1 MKFSNHLTRLISLL
15 LFMTSSII
23 LSAQEPMNITRIT
36 EPIVIDGLVDE
47 SVWDKIPTLNI
58 TQKVPNAGDAPTQ
71 LTEIRLAYDKQYLY
85 LSGRLF
91 DDEPDKIVAN
101 SKKRD
106 DFTENTEW
114 LGFLI
119 DSYNDRE
126 NALAFYVT
134 PNGSRFDMAIAND
147 AQGPTAFNLSW
158 NSYWDAAATRDS
170 TGWFAEIRVPF
181 TTLPFEVI
189 DGQVTMGI
197 TIWRYFARNDETDIF
212 PPRDLSTG
220 SSFRP
225 SLTQPF
231 TFTDIDQRKLV
242 HVTPYVLGGMSNTQ
256 VQAEGDNG
264 YFNDQKFKKEIGL
277 DAKIALG
284 SNATLDLTL
293 NTDFA
298 QVEVDDQQVNLSRL
312 NLFFPEKRLFFQER
326 AGLFEFNF
334 GSSDR
339 IFHSRRIGI
348 VNGEQARIYGGVRSY
363 GRFGTWETGLL
374 NMQTGAQGDLGSE
387 NFSVFRV
394 RKRVLNENSTI
405 GMILTNRTDFKGQ
418 YNTVYG
424 LDATLR
430 VHKQNYL
437 SARWAQSFTDQND
450 NPFTSLDQTKYFV
463 ELSKRSQEGFT
474 YTVNYGRAGKDYEPG
489 IGFEHRPDFSQLNHQ
504 FSYNIFPSGDSKI
517 VQHGPYLVGGLTWG
531 NSHGK
536 LETRNTHFGYNVLTK
551 IGWAYDVRVQSDE
564 EQLFS
569 PLSLPG
575 DIAIANGRYP
585 FASAYASITAPAAK
599 KLSYAVGLGTGDFY
613 SGKKH
618 TLLLAPFINV
628 TPDFIVEASYS
639 FNQLRF
645 PEQSKNVDVG
655 LTQLKML
662 YTFSTK
668 LTINAFLQHNSI
680 SKTFL
685 GSIRLRY
692 NPREGDDFFFV
703 FNGDLNQDRFR
714 NNFEL
719 PVSNGNTIFLK
730 YSRTLHF

>member
-1 MKFSNHLTRLISLL
+1 MKPINRFIRLISLL
-15 LFMTSSII
+15 FFAFLTQM
-23 LSAQEPMNITRIT
+23 LNAQAPMNITRIT
-36 EPIVIDGLVDE
+36 EAIVIDGLVNE
-47 SVWDKIPTLNI
+47 SVWDKIPILNI

-256 VQAEGDNG
+256 TEGDKG
-264 YFNDQKFKKEIGL
+264 YFNDQRFKKEIGL

-284 SNATLDLTL
+284 SNATLDLTI

-298 QVEVDDQQVNLSRL
+298 QVEADDQQVNLSRL

-348 VNGEQARIYGGVRSY
+348 VNGEQTRIYGGARSY
-363 GRFGTWETGLL
+363 GRFGTWETGFL
-374 NMQTGAQGDLGSE
+374 NMQTGARGDLGSE
-387 NFSVFRV
+387 NFSVLRV

-437 SARWAQSFTDQND
+437 SARWAQSITDQND
-450 NPFTSLDQTKYFV
+450 SPFKSLDQSKYFL

-536 LETRNTHFGYNVLTK
+536 LETRNTHLGYNVLTK
-551 IGWAYDVRVQSDE
+551 LGWTYNIRIQSDE

-575 DIAIANGRYP
+575 DIAIVNGRYP
-585 FASAYASITAPAAK
+585 LSSVFASVSSPAAN
-599 KLSYAVGLGTGDFY
+599 KLSYFIGLGTGDFY
-613 SGKKH
+613 DGKKH
-618 TLLLAPFINV
+618 TVSVAPFINV

-639 FNQLRF
+639 YNQLRF
-645 PEQSKNVDVG
+645 PDQSKEVNVV

-668 LTINAFLQHNSI
+668 LTINAFVQHNSI

-685 GSIRLRY
+685 GSVRLRY

-714 NNFEL
+714 NEFAL
-719 PVSNGNTIFLK
+719 PVSNGNTISLK